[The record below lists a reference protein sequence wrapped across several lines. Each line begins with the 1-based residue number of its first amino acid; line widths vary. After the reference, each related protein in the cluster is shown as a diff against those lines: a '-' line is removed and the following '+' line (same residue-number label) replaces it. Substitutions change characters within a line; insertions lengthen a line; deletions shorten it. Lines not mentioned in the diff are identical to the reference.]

1 MMPNSLSISSQILH
15 RKSTAIFCAEYA
27 THNGASRVLALFGE
41 QFARQFMSE
50 SLTWY
55 DHLIFAMVPLG
66 ILTAI
71 TGAIRVHGPQVARS
85 FIGRA
90 RETRALSEIELMSST
105 SQEVCELFNG
115 SSIIR
120 AMGRPKI
127 TQFLVFPELYDTL
140 EERYKKL
147 DFPLR
152 DTEPVSEREDSSCGI
167 HSLESAISKDVKL
180 MNFGST

>member
-1 MMPNSLSISSQILH
+1 
-15 RKSTAIFCAEYA
+15 
-27 THNGASRVLALFGE
+27 
-41 QFARQFMSE
+41 MSE

-127 TQFLVFPELYDTL
+127 TQFLIFPEHYDDL
-140 EERYKKL
+140 EGSYKTF
-147 DFPLR
+147 DIPLR
-152 DTEPVSEREDSSCGI
+152 DPDSVSEPEDRSCGI
-167 HSLESAISKDVKL
+167 HSLESVISKDVEL
-180 MNFGST
+180 MTLGSR